1 MSRTDT
7 MARLLGLARLA
18 EHCDKTGQPLQEAI
32 AQARAEDES
41 RRAFA
46 KGVLA
51 ATGAA
56 AAWSFAP
63 GAYARVAKPLPESTQ
78 PGGSSDVAIVGAGLA
93 GLSCAYELS
102 RLGQAATV
110 YEASERVGGRCA
122 SLRDFFPGQVVER
135 GGETLHGSHHA
146 MIGYARELGL
156 TLENTGSFPG
166 EAWYHFGGKRY
177 SEAQVAEEYRAFAA
191 SIREDLGRVGAPTA
205 DRFDKSDELFDFM
218 SIDDYLSL
226 HEAGPLLRGVVS
238 SAYLAEY
245 GAPIDSL
252 SAISFMRFVHG
263 DKRSKQAPFGV
274 FSGQALRIVG
284 GMDQVA
290 TGLAARLPQ
299 PVALGHR
306 LVAVRKLSDGRIRL
320 SFDAGG
326 RFVDSD
332 HHVVVLALP
341 FSVLRDVQFHA
352 NMELPDWKRQA
363 IASSGMGDHSKL
375 LVGFKEPYW
384 NTRLG
389 LNGTGFSDLPAL
401 QATWD
406 ANPTPAKSASA
417 GVLAGY
423 FGGEQA
429 RRMGPATLQGDA
441 KAFVAALDGVARGAQ
456 YAAARDA
463 RGGLLAH
470 VDNWSANPYS
480 KGSTTCNRP
489 GYFTTQA
496 HHEAKAVGNLL
507 FAGDHTSSF
516 YEWQG
521 FMEGAA
527 LSGLRSA
534 GDVLARAR
542 VKVGAPQP
550 VAPPKAGGADA
561 GRAPT
566 RRELLGALRVR

>member
-1 MSRTDT
+1 MSRTDM
-7 MARLLGLARLA
+7 MARLLGMARLA
-18 EHCDKTGQPLQEAI
+18 EHCETTGQPTHEAVE
-32 AQARAEDES
+32 QARAEDES
-41 RRAFA
+41 RRTFA

-56 AAWSFAP
+56 AAWSLAP
-63 GAYARVAKPLPESTQ
+63 DAYARAGKRMVEPGL
-78 PGGSSDVAIVGAGLA
+78 PGGSSDIAIVGGGLA
-93 GLSCAYELS
+93 GLSCAYELA

-110 YEASERVGGRCA
+110 YEAGDRVGGRCA
-122 SLRDFFPGQVVER
+122 SLRDVFPGQVVER
-135 GGETLHGSHHA
+135 GGEFIGGSHHA

-156 TLENTGSFPG
+156 PLESLAAYPG
-166 EAWYHFGGKRY
+166 EAWYHFAGSRY

-191 SIREDLGRVGAPTA
+191 SIREDLRTIGAPSA
-205 DRFDKSDELFDFM
+205 DRFDASDELFDFM
-218 SIDDYLSL
+218 SIDDYLTL

-252 SAISFMRFVHG
+252 SAISFMRFIHG

-274 FSGQALRIVG
+274 FSGQHLRVVG
-284 GMDQVA
+284 GVDQVA

-299 PVALGHR
+299 PVSLGHR
-306 LVAVRKLSDGRIRL
+306 LVGVRKLSSGQIRL

-326 RFVDSD
+326 RFVESD

-352 NMELPDWKRQA
+352 NMELPAWKQQA
-363 IASSGMGDHSKL
+363 IASAGMGDHSKL

-406 ANPTPAKSASA
+406 ANPTPGKSVST

-423 FGGEQA
+423 FGGDRA
-429 RRMGPATLQGDA
+429 RRMGPATLQDDA
-441 KAFVAALDGVARGAQ
+441 KAFVTALDGVARGAQ
-456 YAAARDA
+456 VAASRDA
-463 RGGLLAH
+463 QGKLLAH
-470 VDNWSANPYS
+470 VDNWSANPLS
-480 KGSTTCNRP
+480 KGSTPCNRP

-496 HHEAKAVGNLL
+496 HNEAKSVGNLL

-534 GDVLARAR
+534 GEVLALAR

-550 VAPPKAGGADA
+550 VLPPKSGGAQA
-561 GRAPT
+561 RRSPT
-566 RRELLGALRVR
+566 RRELLAALRVR